1 MSFTVTILGS
11 ASAKPT
17 PGRHPSAQVVNLH
30 EQHYLVDAGEGTQQQ
45 LFRYGINPLRLRA
58 VFLSHLHG
66 DHCFGLFPLLSTLG
80 LYGRRTPLPVYAPA
94 PFGEILACHLRY
106 FDSELPYAV
115 EWHEVDTT
123 CHRPLLENR
132 SLEVWSIPLRHRVP
146 TCGYLFRE
154 KEPPLNVDKFKIT
167 KYGLSIAQITAAKRG
182 EAVRPLQGAVVRL
195 PVGHGLLGQG
205 GGAGRRRRPALPRGD
220 LRCRRA
226 EDRPRAGTL
235 HDGRSRTG
243 SPPRRGRT
251 ARDRPL
257 LVALQGARSAA
268 RRGADALPRKRSGRG
283 GAHLHDRKTTFQMLT
298 KADIRLVRSLADKRA
313 RTDEGLFVAEGGK
326 LIGELRASTLRIRR
340 IYALDGVFAGEDV
353 TTVSPKEMERL
364 SLLKTP
370 SDSLA
375 LVEIPRRRLDPA
387 KLRRSLVLAL
397 DDVQNPGNLGT
408 IVRLA
413 DWFGIGDVV
422 CSEAT
427 ADCFNPKVV
436 QATMGAI
443 LRVRVHYCDL
453 EAYLAAER
461 AAGTPIYGTFLEG
474 DDIYRTQLS
483 PTGIVLMGNEGRGVT
498 PACAAQVTRK
508 LFIPP
513 YPAERH
519 ATESLNVAMA
529 TGIVCAEFR
538 RQASAGR

>member
-1 MSFTVTILGS
+1 
-11 ASAKPT
+11 
-17 PGRHPSAQVVNLH
+17 
-30 EQHYLVDAGEGTQQQ
+30 
-45 LFRYGINPLRLRA
+45 
-58 VFLSHLHG
+58 
-66 DHCFGLFPLLSTLG
+66 
-80 LYGRRTPLPVYAPA
+80 
-94 PFGEILACHLRY
+94 
-106 FDSELPYAV
+106 
-115 EWHEVDTT
+115 
-123 CHRPLLENR
+123 
-132 SLEVWSIPLRHRVP
+132 
-146 TCGYLFRE
+146 
-154 KEPPLNVDKFKIT
+154 
-167 KYGLSIAQITAAKRG
+167 
-182 EAVRPLQGAVVRL
+182 
-195 PVGHGLLGQG
+195 
-205 GGAGRRRRPALPRGD
+205 
-220 LRCRRA
+220 
-226 EDRPRAGTL
+226 
-235 HDGRSRTG
+235 
-243 SPPRRGRT
+243 
-251 ARDRPL
+251 
-257 LVALQGARSAA
+257 
-268 RRGADALPRKRSGRG
+268 
-283 GAHLHDRKTTFQMLT
+283 MLT

-519 ATESLNVAMA
+519 ATERSDLRSAAHCRFVRIVVRA
-529 TGIVCAEFR
+529 TVRPSRHRKNRARLFYPADSPPAPQKKSRHTGRTKPKSERPNSKKRTPRAR
-538 RQASAGR
+538 RDRPPWARNTPHHKPESHPRRNIRPLRSTTNTTLPFLRHSMQPLRLVPTFD